1 MTLCFASRAAKC
13 LL

>member
-1 MTLCFASRAAKC
+1 MYLRAAKC